1 MSTSVLGHT
10 NQVGDN
16 LGTSLGASG
25 GWVWGF
31 LAGNMYIL
39 AVLSSAKIQHQIPVI
54 YQDDILVLAL
64 ALVFTPLYCTWVL
77 T

>member
-31 LAGNMYIL
+31 LAGNTSSL
-39 AVLSSAKIQHQIPVI
+39 CFPRLSIQHQIPFV

>member
-31 LAGNMYIL
+31 LAGNTSL
-39 AVLSSAKIQHQIPVI
+39 ALLSSAEI
-54 YQDDILVLAL
+54 
-64 ALVFTPLYCTWVL
+64 
-77 T
+77 